1 MKSILTKLKT
11 VVVST
16 RHSFQLQKALIFVT
30 LIVEKM
36 THLTFI
42 IAFDLRNVKCP
53 FRKVWL
59 ESNKPFVLEDVTKD
73 KINWQSFH

>member
-1 MKSILTKLKT
+1 MLKTTKTIVVNIIYSTYFLIKKLKI
-11 VVVST
+11 
-16 RHSFQLQKALIFVT
+16 LVT
-30 LIVEKM
+30 ITVEKM
-36 THLTFI
+36 THLTCI
-42 IAFDLRNVKCP
+42 IAFDLSNVKCP